1 MVELNMNAKL
11 LKIIGDFGWI
21 HEEEGVVSIW
31 FQREFSPA
39 HLDKLIKEFKNKCLN
54 EFEEYNIKI
63 GSVIWNEDTK
73 SYIMDYSLERDEL
86 FVLRELL
93 AELRDSYDN
102 DNLVNEYESKTFE
115 NFTLEINIFKEINL
129 MFAENVIKLT
139 EENILQD
146 DFAVAVLNEDK
157 ERVEQIFEEAYQ
169 RLQ

>member
-11 LKIIGDFGWI
+11 LKIIDDLGWI
-21 HEEEGVVSIW
+21 HEEEGAVSIW

-39 HLDKLIKEFKNKCLN
+39 HFNKLIKEFKNKCLN

-73 SYIMDYSLERDEL
+73 SYVMDYTLERDEL

-93 AELRDSYDN
+93 DELRDSYDN
-102 DNLVNEYESKTFE
+102 DSLVKECKSKTFG
-115 NFTLEINIFKEINL
+115 NFTLEIFTFKEINL
-129 MFAENVIKLT
+129 IDNITELT

-146 DFAVAVLNEDK
+146 DFVVAVLNEDK

>member
-1 MVELNMNAKL
+1 MVELNMNTKL
-11 LKIIGDFGWI
+11 LKIIDDLGWI

-63 GSVIWNEDTK
+63 GSVIWNENTK
-73 SYIMDYSLERDEL
+73 SYVMDYTLERDEL

-93 AELRDSYDN
+93 DELRDSYDN
-102 DNLVNEYESKTFE
+102 DNLVNECE
-115 NFTLEINIFKEINL
+115 NKVFKKLTLEIIIFREIHLPMIDTIN
-129 MFAENVIKLT
+129 NLT
-139 EENILQD
+139 EEGILQE
-146 DFAVAVLNEDK
+146 DFIEALLNGDA

-169 RLQ
+169 RLK

>member
-1 MVELNMNAKL
+1 MNTKL
-11 LKIIGDFGWI
+11 LKIIDDLGWI

-73 SYIMDYSLERDEL
+73 SYVMDYTLERDEL

-93 AELRDSYDN
+93 DELRDSYDN

-115 NFTLEINIFKEINL
+115 NFSLEINTFKEITLIDNI
-129 MFAENVIKLT
+129 AELT
-139 EENILQD
+139 KENILQD
-146 DFAVAVLNEDK
+146 DFVVAVLNEDK

>member
-1 MVELNMNAKL
+1 MVELNMNTKL
-11 LKIIGDFGWI
+11 LKIIDDLGWI
-21 HEEEGVVSIW
+21 HEEEGAVSIW

-63 GSVIWNEDTK
+63 GSIIWNENTK
-73 SYIMDYSLERDEL
+73 SYVMDYTLERDEP

-93 AELRDSYDN
+93 DDLRDSYDN
-102 DNLVNEYESKTFE
+102 DKTFG
-115 NFTLEINIFKEINL
+115 NFTLEIFTFKEINL
-129 MFAENVIKLT
+129 IDNITELT

-146 DFAVAVLNEDK
+146 DFVVAVLNEDK

>member
-1 MVELNMNAKL
+1 MNTKL
-11 LKIIGDFGWI
+11 LKIIDDLGWI

-31 FQREFSPA
+31 FQREFSPT
-39 HLDKLIKEFKNKCLN
+39 HFDKLIKEFKNKCLN

-115 NFTLEINIFKEINL
+115 NFTFEINIFKEINL

>member
-11 LKIIGDFGWI
+11 LKIIDDLGWI

-102 DNLVNEYESKTFE
+102 DNLVNEYESKTSG

-157 ERVEQIFEEAYQ
+157 ERVEQIFEEAYE
-169 RLQ
+169 RLK

>member
-1 MVELNMNAKL
+1 MTTKL
-11 LKIIGDFGWI
+11 LKIINDLGWI
-21 HEEEGVVSIW
+21 HEEEGAVGIW

-54 EFEEYNIKI
+54 EFEEYNI

-73 SYIMDYSLERDEL
+73 SYIMDYALERDEL

-93 AELRDSYDN
+93 DELRDNYDN

-115 NFTLEINIFKEINL
+115 NFSLEINTYKEINL
-129 MFAENVIKLT
+129 MFVENVIKLT

-146 DFAVAVLNEDK
+146 DFVVAVLKEDK
-157 ERVEQIFEEAYQ
+157 ERVEQIFKEAYL
-169 RLQ
+169 RLK

>member
-1 MVELNMNAKL
+1 MVELNMNTKL
-11 LKIIGDFGWI
+11 LKIIDDLGWI

-31 FQREFSPA
+31 FQREFSPT
-39 HLDKLIKEFKNKCLN
+39 HFNKLIKEFKNKCLN

-63 GSVIWNEDTK
+63 GSVIWNENTK
-73 SYIMDYSLERDEL
+73 SYVMDYTLERDEL

-93 AELRDSYDN
+93 DELRDSYDN

-115 NFTLEINIFKEINL
+115 NFSLEINTFKEITLIDNI
-129 MFAENVIKLT
+129 AELT

-146 DFAVAVLNEDK
+146 DFVVAVLNEDK

>member
-1 MVELNMNAKL
+1 MNVKL
-11 LKIIGDFGWI
+11 LKIIDDLGWI
-21 HEEEGVVSIW
+21 HEEEGAVSIW

-63 GSVIWNEDTK
+63 GSVIWNENTK
-73 SYIMDYSLERDEL
+73 SYVMDYTLERDEL

-93 AELRDSYDN
+93 DELRDSYDN

-115 NFTLEINIFKEINL
+115 NFSLEINTFKEITLIDNI
-129 MFAENVIKLT
+129 AELT
-139 EENILQD
+139 KENILQD
-146 DFAVAVLNEDK
+146 DFVVAVLNEDK

-169 RLQ
+169 RLK

>member
-1 MVELNMNAKL
+1 MEELNMSTKL
-11 LKIIGDFGWI
+11 LKIIDDLGWI

-31 FQREFSPA
+31 FQREFSPS

-73 SYIMDYSLERDEL
+73 SYVMDYTLERDEL

-93 AELRDSYDN
+93 DELRDSYDN
-102 DNLVNEYESKTFE
+102 DSLVKECTSKTFG
-115 NFTLEINIFKEINL
+115 NFTLEIFTFKEINL
-129 MFAENVIKLT
+129 IDNITELT

-146 DFAVAVLNEDK
+146 DFVVAVLNEDK

>member
-11 LKIIGDFGWI
+11 LKIIDDLGWI
-21 HEEEGVVSIW
+21 HEEEGAVSIW

-73 SYIMDYSLERDEL
+73 SYVMDYTLERDEM

-93 AELRDSYDN
+93 DELRDSYDN
-102 DNLVNEYESKTFE
+102 DNLVNEHENKTFE
-115 NFTLEINIFKEINL
+115 EFSLNINIYKEINL

-146 DFAVAVLNEDK
+146 NFVVVVLNEDK

>member
-1 MVELNMNAKL
+1 MNVKL
-11 LKIIGDFGWI
+11 LKIIDDLGWI
-21 HEEEGVVSIW
+21 HEEEGAVSIW

-63 GSVIWNEDTK
+63 GSVIWNENTK
-73 SYIMDYSLERDEL
+73 SYVMDYTLERDEL

-93 AELRDSYDN
+93 DELRDSYDN

-115 NFTLEINIFKEINL
+115 NFSLEINTFKEITLIDNI
-129 MFAENVIKLT
+129 AELT
-139 EENILQD
+139 KENILQD
-146 DFAVAVLNEDK
+146 DFVVAVLSEDK

-169 RLQ
+169 RL

>member
-1 MVELNMNAKL
+1 MNTKL
-11 LKIIGDFGWI
+11 LKIIDDLGWI
-21 HEEEGVVSIW
+21 HEEEGVVNIW

-63 GSVIWNEDTK
+63 GSVIWNENTET
-73 SYIMDYSLERDEL
+73 YVMDYSLERDEL

-93 AELRDSYDN
+93 EGLRDNYDN
-102 DNLVNEYESKTFE
+102 DNLVNEFESKTFE
-115 NFTLEINIFKEINL
+115 NFTLEINIFKEMNL
-129 MFAENVIKLT
+129 VFAENVRKLT

-146 DFAVAVLNEDK
+146 DFVAAVLNEDK

>member
-1 MVELNMNAKL
+1 MKTKL
-11 LKIIGDFGWI
+11 LKIFNDLGWI

>member
-1 MVELNMNAKL
+1 MVELNMNTKL
-11 LKIIGDFGWI
+11 LKIIDDLGWI

-31 FQREFSPA
+31 FHREFSPA

-73 SYIMDYSLERDEL
+73 SYIMDYTLERDEL

-93 AELRDSYDN
+93 AELRDNYDN
-102 DNLVNEYESKTFE
+102 NNLVNEFESKTFE
-115 NFTLEINIFKEINL
+115 NFTLEINTFKEINL
-129 MFAENVIKLT
+129 IDNITELT

-146 DFAVAVLNEDK
+146 DFVVAVLNEDK

-169 RLQ
+169 RL

>member
-1 MVELNMNAKL
+1 MRSVLDFISVYVTTLEKMKTDDVEGRRLCLGDYETIEEFYDACRKL
-11 LKIIGDFGWI
+11 HKD
-21 HEEEGVVSIW
+21 EEEPIFW
-31 FQREFSPA
+31 FIDLEAP
-39 HLDKLIKEFKNKCLN
+39 DKYEMFIK
-54 EFEEYNIKI
+54 
-63 GSVIWNEDTK
+63 
-73 SYIMDYSLERDEL
+73 
-86 FVLRELL
+86 
-93 AELRDSYDN
+93 
-102 DNLVNEYESKTFE
+102 NEYESKTFE

>member
-1 MVELNMNAKL
+1 MVELNMNTKL
-11 LKIIGDFGWI
+11 LKIIDDLGWI

-31 FQREFSPA
+31 FQREFSPT
-39 HLDKLIKEFKNKCLN
+39 HFNKLIKEFKNKCLN

-73 SYIMDYSLERDEL
+73 SYVMDYTLERDEL

-93 AELRDSYDN
+93 DELRDSYDN

-115 NFTLEINIFKEINL
+115 NFSLEINTFKEITLIDNI
-129 MFAENVIKLT
+129 AELT

-146 DFAVAVLNEDK
+146 DFVVAVLNEDK